1 MSGEKIF
8 ISANDLLADS
18 FRLGMQVLGEGNGVV
33 VGDGAGEAEFALP
46 DLALG
51 LRDSRRRSGQ
61 RVTRQQAQDQR
72 GRKSEARCHAE
83 CPGVCQAVPV
93 LE

>member
-1 MSGEKIF
+1 
-8 ISANDLLADS
+8 
-18 FRLGMQVLGEGNGVV
+18 MQVLGEGGSVV
-33 VGDGAGEAEFALP
+33 VGDGAGEVEFALP
-46 DLALG
+46 DLAFG

-61 RVTRQQAQDQR
+61 RVARQQDQDQR